1 MKRFVM
7 LILLLVQTAHA
18 EAPCDVRLGQSV
30 GVRVVEFSTD
40 NVVHSKMPLKE
51 MSVSSLREEMV
62 NLQDMGICEEKLSR
76 KRCILKFE
84 RRPKG
89 NQLTLFRGVDR
100 WLSWSLEGKTSAQK
114 FVRILQ
120 QAGYCL

>member
-1 MKRFVM
+1 MKWIVIFVM
-7 LILLLVQTAHA
+7 MTQMAFA
-18 EAPCDVRLGQSV
+18 EAPCDIKLGQSV
-30 GVRVVEFSTD
+30 GVRVVEFATG

-51 MSVSSLREEMV
+51 MSVSSLREEMT
-62 NLQDMGICEEKLSR
+62 NLQDMGVCEQKVSR
-76 KRCILKFE
+76 QRCILKFE

-100 WLSWSLEGKTSAQK
+100 WLSWSLAGKTSAQK
-114 FVRILQ
+114 FVKILQ